1 MNNVGK
7 MVYRKRSRVVS
18 FLLQL
23 ENKQQIMPN
32 NVDTQKKHMYTCIRD
47 IVVHVVCH
55 IVFPSCMSCFTCIVT
70 LQLIVKIRMIGFY
83 RGGWGHQL

>member
-1 MNNVGK
+1 MLHFIAFIEYGHLRTWHMNNAGK

-18 FLLQL
+18 ILLQL

-47 IVVHVVCH
+47 IVVHVVCV
-55 IVFPSCMSCFTCIVT
+55 I
-70 LQLIVKIRMIGFY
+70 
-83 RGGWGHQL
+83 